1 MARLKEILKAYF
13 RKGEPMQRCEWAT
26 KTPGEQE
33 YHDCEW
39 GVPQHDDH
47 ILYEFLILESMQAGL
62 SWRTIL
68 QKRENYRIAYQ
79 GFDPLKV
86 SKFGSQE
93 IEEML
98 QNPGII
104 RHRGKLEA
112 SLKATKIFLK
122 IQKEHGSF
130 STYLW
135 DFVDGKTIHNHRA
148 SLSEIPVTTA
158 LSEQLSKE
166 LKKRGMKF
174 FGSTT
179 AYAFLQAIGVV
190 NDHVVTCFRHQ
201 ELMKL

>member
-1 MARLKEILKAYF
+1 MDNIIREVKKVE
-13 RKGEPMQRCEWAT
+13 RCAWAV
-26 KTPGEQE
+26 KTPFEQD

-39 GVPQHDDH
+39 GVPQHEDRV
-47 ILYEFLILESMQAGL
+47 LYEFLILESMQAGL

-68 QKRENYRIAYQ
+68 QKRENYRQVYQ

-86 SKFGSQE
+86 SQFGPQE

-112 SLKATKIFLK
+112 SLEATKIFLD
-122 IQKEHGSF
+122 IQDSHGSF
-130 STYLW
+130 ATYLW
-135 DFVDGKTIHNHRA
+135 NFVDGKPIHNHWKTLKEA
-148 SLSEIPVTTA
+148 PTTTPLSDTI
-158 LSEQLSKE
+158 SKD
-166 LKKRGMKF
+166 LKGRGLKF

-179 AYAFLQAIGVV
+179 AYAFLQAVGVV

-201 ELMKL
+201 EVMKV

>member
-1 MARLKEILKAYF
+1 
-13 RKGEPMQRCEWAT
+13 
-26 KTPGEQE
+26 
-33 YHDCEW
+33 
-39 GVPQHDDH
+39 
-47 ILYEFLILESMQAGL
+47 MQAGL

-68 QKRENYRIAYQ
+68 QKRENYRRAYQ

-112 SLKATKIFLK
+112 SLKATKIFLE